1 MKRLYITN
9 ENREGQRIWFNKV
22 ADRTYTI
29 HSDSNYAL
37 KYACLNYEPVSSDAM
52 IYDFDIN
59 GKKGI
64 YTSFDPSGGPYIGVG
79 HYKIDG
85 KTVIRIYDNNGT
97 LTFYTEM

>member
-22 ADRTYTI
+22 DDRTYTI
-29 HSDSNYAL
+29 HSDSKYAL
-37 KYACLNYEPVSSDAM
+37 KYACLNYEPVPSDAI

-64 YTSFDPSGGPYIGVG
+64 YTSFDPAGGPYIGVW
-79 HYKIDG
+79 HYKIVG
-85 KTVIRIYDNNGT
+85 ISVIRIYDNNGT
-97 LTFYTEM
+97 LNFYTEL